1 MYLYIYMYIFYF
13 FAIIQNRYIVFD
25 TGHFIN
31 EGNSFIIY
39 IYIYYILYTYYISIL
54 YI

>member
-1 MYLYIYMYIFYF
+1 MYIYSIFLPLF
-13 FAIIQNRYIVFD
+13 KIAILYLILGTLLMKETVL
-25 TGHFIN
+25 
-31 EGNSFIIY
+31 SY